1 MTLLIGTDD
10 GVVRSAAGTLDETER
25 VLDADDALRVRTFDG
40 IAFAATRSGLY
51 RSTDGDSWT
60 DLGVPREEVFS
71 VVASPDGERLYAGTH
86 PAHLYVSTDD
96 GATWRELDG
105 FQELPS
111 RDEWHTPRHRNEA
124 HLRSLGVHPD
134 APDRLVAGVE
144 VGGVHVSEDRGKSWT
159 ERRDGIHDDVHH
171 VLVVGPDDYVASCGD
186 GCYQTHD
193 AGRSWTRLDTDVD
206 QRYFR
211 ETIAAD
217 GRLYAAAA
225 SGAPPGW
232 KGSRGA
238 DAALFESTDGSD
250 SFGNVPY
257 PGAPT
262 EVVLAWTVH
271 DGRVLAGTNEG
282 RLLARDVDGWT
293 TLGTISTRIRSLATL
308 D

>member
-1 MTLLIGTDD
+1 MTLLIGTRD
-10 GVVRSAAGTLDETER
+10 GVVRSPDDDLDDATTTLDAGDT
-25 VLDADDALRVRTFDG
+25 LRVRVFDG
-40 IAFAATRSGLY
+40 VAFAATRSGLY

-60 DLGVPREEVFS
+60 ELGVPREEVFS

-86 PAHLYVSTDD
+86 PAHLYVSTDSGD
-96 GATWRELDG
+96 EWHELDG
-105 FQELPS
+105 FQALPS

-124 HLRSLGVHPD
+124 HLRSLGVHPN
-134 APDRLVAGVE
+134 APGRLVAGVE
-144 VGGVHVSEDRGKSWT
+144 VGGVHVSEDRGESWT
-159 ERRDGIHDDVHH
+159 ERRDDIHDDVHH
-171 VLVVGPDDYVASCGD
+171 VLVVGPDHYVAACGD
-186 GCYQTHD
+186 GCYRTHD
-193 AGRSWTRLDTDVD
+193 AGRSWTRLDTAVD

-225 SGAPPGW
+225 SGAPPSW
-232 KGSRGA
+232 EGSRGA
-238 DAALFESTDGSD
+238 DAALFESIDGGD

-282 RLLARDVDGWT
+282 RLLARNVDGWA
-293 TLGTISTRIRSLATL
+293 TLGTVPTRIRSLATL